1 MWWVPVG
8 KKGHLEGKN
17 PGVVEQAHIPNATTV
32 LLLSGCPHGCRS
44 LLGDNPQLL
53 LITLQVKTLCPSACG
68 TGPPC
73 LADLKSFRCSWS
85 PCSKPPFLLIT
96 ESLKRFCFS
105 WSSGYIHYVSTNSL
119 ERLIFPLPLPHLW
132 CATIPGSAAGTE
144 CWLLPGRLVKP
155 RVCVL
160 SGCYFVQ
167 QYNSRAPA
175 PPTPPGLGLL
185 RRSIPDTWLLMRW
198 PAEPGVS
205 SRDDCKS

>member
-105 WSSGYIHYVSTNSL
+105 RSSGYIHYVSTNSL

-155 RVCVL
+155 IPESVSYLAATLCSNTTAERPL
-160 SGCYFVQ
+160 
-167 QYNSRAPA
+167 

-185 RRSIPDTWLLMRW
+185 RRSIPDALACGARSQQ
-198 PAEPGVS
+198 P
-205 SRDDCKS
+205 R